1 MVMRT
6 DESMF
11 QPSTGNAAHS
21 SRAIRSVREEMIAT
35 VERAAGRKPVREVS
49 AREGLS
55 YLLFTVAAS
64 LYLLPF
70 MRLLLQGT
78 DEGTLVYGAV
88 RIVHGQVFAR
98 DFFEVIGPGTFYWL
112 AVFFKLFGVTF
123 LAART
128 CLFLTSLGTAVLLYY
143 LSRRVCSSY
152 QLLPVALFFAAS
164 FGMFW
169 PAISHHND
177 SNFVALLAFTCI
189 VLWQDFRRN
198 TLLCAAGALAGAATC
213 ILQPKGVSLLCAFLV
228 WLWFENQRSRIPRW
242 TPALLVAG
250 YLSVVGLTLAY
261 FWSRGALG
269 SLIYANVLW
278 PSRHYGAVNA
288 VPYAQGILLCF
299 WDHWVTAL
307 SGFRWRIP
315 LAAVL
320 IIPFMLVASL
330 PALVFVAALPRGAGA
345 FKTKLLPYWLCG
357 GALWFSELHRKD
369 IIHLV
374 CGSPLLVIVCISVLS
389 EYRSRIADVALQIL
403 SVSVACLAF
412 FNLVLVLAA
421 HRTATRIGPTGVF
434 KDDPAVTFVSEHVAQ
449 GEEVFFYPYSPMG
462 YVLTSTTN
470 PTRYSFLMYNYNTSS
485 QFLET
490 VDVLQRH
497 RVKYV
502 LWDTTFESDAVPLIF
517 PLGSRVP
524 RDGLLMEAYLE
535 SHYRLVKSFDRVRV
549 MERKSEDHAGY
560 R

>member
-1 MVMRT
+1 MRT
-6 DESMF
+6 DESLF
-11 QPSTGNAAHS
+11 QPSTGDAAHS
-21 SRAIRSVREEMIAT
+21 SRAIRSVREEMTAT
-35 VERAAGRKPVREVS
+35 VERAAGREPVREAS
-49 AREGLS
+49 ARGGLS
-55 YLLFTVAAS
+55 YFLFTLAAN

-123 LAART
+123 FAART
-128 CLFLTSLGTAVLLYY
+128 CLFLTSLGTALLLYY

-152 QLLPVALFFAAS
+152 QLVPVVLFFAVS
-164 FGMFW
+164 FGMLW
-169 PAISHHND
+169 PAISHHSD

-189 VLWQDFRRN
+189 VLWQNTRRN
-198 TLLCAAGALAGAATC
+198 PLLLAAGALAGAATC
-213 ILQPKGVSLLCAFLV
+213 ILQPKGISLLCAFVV
-228 WLWFENQRSRIPRW
+228 WLWFENRRSRIPRW
-242 TPALLVAG
+242 TPALLIAG
-250 YLSVVGLTLAY
+250 YLSVVVLALAY

-269 SLIYANVLW
+269 SLVYANFLW

-288 VPYAQGILLCF
+288 VPYAQGILLYF

-307 SGFRWRIP
+307 SGFPCRIP

-320 IIPFMLVASL
+320 IIPFMLVAAL
-330 PALVFVAALPRGAGA
+330 PVLVFVVAIPRGASV

-369 IIHLV
+369 ITHLV
-374 CGSPLLVIVCISVLS
+374 YGSPLLVIVCISVLS
-389 EYRSRIADVALQIL
+389 EYRSKIARVVLQII

-412 FNLVLVLAA
+412 FNLFLVLAA
-421 HRTATRIGPTGVF
+421 HRMATRIGPTAVF
-434 KDDPAVTFVSEHVAQ
+434 KDDRAVTFVSEHVAR

-462 YVLTSTTN
+462 YFLTSTTN
-470 PTRYSFLMYNYNTSS
+470 PTRYSLLVYNYNTSS

-490 VDVLQRH
+490 VDVLERH

-517 PLGSRVP
+517 PAEARVP
-524 RDGLLMEAYLE
+524 RDGFLMEAYLE
-535 SHYRLVKSFDRVRV
+535 SHYRLVKSFDGVRV